1 MKSFIG
7 VLILIF
13 SLCAVAMGQ
22 GTNDITFT
30 NQVVTFTN
38 LQGRTYRNVNLVRAD
53 DRGVVYQS
61 GAEWGLV
68 RYTNLSAQTIED
80 LGLPASKVNALA
92 NAEKERA
99 ARLAEMAEQQR
110 ERMADP
116 ANWTTVHVVAGQG
129 TDAGWIWQV
138 KEFSGWFFI
147 NNLPAKTVA
156 YFRDYY
162 ALAYKINALQNQS
175 AQLDQYIRQTDSQEA
190 QLKAESK
197 QEKALHNQVEAT
209 ASPEAAETIN
219 TYIVDPSRKQWA
231 NQIDRRNKQ
240 LQAEMTNVSKAKAA
254 DESEIRTNQDDLQK
268 LMSTRGET
276 DAKISVFRT
285 GKKLQGY
292 PVLFARE
299 VKDPDAQ
306 KTEQ

>member
-1 MKSFIG
+1 MKSFVG
-7 VLILIF
+7 VLF
-13 SLCAVAMGQ
+13 FCVCAVAMGQ
-22 GTNDITFT
+22 GTNDIEFT
-30 NQVVTFTN
+30 NRVVTFTN
-38 LQGRTYRNVNLVRAD
+38 LQGRTYRNVGLVRAD

-61 GAEWGLV
+61 GGEWGLV

-80 LGLPASKVNALA
+80 LGLPANKINALA

-99 ARLAEMAEQQR
+99 ARLKEMAEQER

-116 ANWTTVHVVAGQG
+116 ANWTPVHVVAGQG
-129 TDAGWIWQV
+129 TDAGWIWEV

-147 NNLPAKTVA
+147 NNLPPKTLA

-175 AQLDQYIRQTDSQEA
+175 AKLDQYIRQTDSQEM

-209 ASPEAAETIN
+209 EPPAVAETIN

-231 NQIDRRNKQ
+231 TQIDRRNKQ
-240 LQAEMTNVSKAKAA
+240 LQTEITNVSKAKAA
-254 DESEIRTNQDDLQK
+254 DESEIRTNQNELQK
-268 LMSTRGET
+268 LVSTRGET

-299 VKDPDAQ
+299 LTDNDQEKPA
-306 KTEQ
+306 E